1 MPLENAARRDQHGG
15 NGGNRMFDLVIKDA
29 EIYDGAGNAPIRG
42 DLGVTAGKITAVGGG
57 LGAAKE
63 TVKADGLALAP
74 GIIDGHTHYD
84 AQITWDPFVDP
95 SPALGVTTAVM
106 GNCGFTIA
114 PCKPADRDLT
124 MRHLTHVEGMSLD
137 ALRAGIRW
145 GFESF
150 PQYLDM
156 LQSQGVGPNVACFA
170 GHSAIRTFVM
180 GAEATERKATDEEI
194 GQMVAQVREAMAAGA
209 VGFAS
214 STAEAHNGEGG
225 TPMPSR
231 LADDRELRALVK
243 AMAESGSGVY
253 MLTKGSKTSI
263 PYLEELAV
271 EAKRPV
277 VIAALFH
284 SNTNPTA
291 AFDTLDQVNAARS
304 RGHQLVAQTSCCPL
318 SMDFTFKS
326 PYLFESMQSWKPAM
340 AAHGEEALKTVYR
353 DPSWRDAV
361 RRELE
366 AARGRM
372 VFNGEWDK
380 LFVVETAKAENQA
393 MEGATLAELARKAG
407 KEPLDFILDFA
418 LSENLDTAFV
428 AQLLHNDEKAVG
440 RILADPNTHISLS
453 DAGAH
458 LTFFCDAG
466 FGLHLMGHWSRDLGV
481 LDLPQAVHRLTG
493 QPARLF
499 GIKNRGLL
507 REGYAADLMLFDP
520 ETVAR
525 GAKRRA
531 HDLPA
536 GAARLTTS
544 AVGLHGVWINGTHV
558 ADPKG
563 FCADKTARP
572 GEVIRQFAS

>member
-1 MPLENAARRDQHGG
+1 
-15 NGGNRMFDLVIKDA
+15 MFDLVIKDA
-29 EIYDGAGNAPIRG
+29 EILDGSGAKATHG
-42 DLGVTAGKITAVGGG
+42 DLAVSNGKIVEIGPNLGG
-57 LGAAKE
+57 AKE
-63 TVKADGLALAP
+63 TVNADGLALAP

-95 SPALGVTTAVM
+95 SPALGVTTAVL

-114 PCKPADRDLT
+114 PCKPADRDIT

-156 LQSQGVGPNVACFA
+156 LQKQGVGPNVACFS
-170 GHSAIRTFVM
+170 GHSSVRTWVM
-180 GAEATERKATDEEI
+180 GADATERAATDEEI
-194 GQMVAQVREAMAAGA
+194 GKMANLVREAMAAGA
-209 VGFAS
+209 IGFAS

-231 LADDRELRALVK
+231 LADDKELRTLVK
-243 AMAESGSGVY
+243 AMGESGRGVY

-263 PYLEELAV
+263 PYLEEIAAEV
-271 EAKRPV
+271 KRPV

-291 AFDTLDQVNAARS
+291 AFTWLQQVNEARA
-304 RGHQLVAQTSCCPL
+304 RGHKLVAQTSCCPL

-326 PYLFESMQSWKPAM
+326 PYLFESMEAWKPAM
-340 AAHGEEALKTVYR
+340 VAHDPQALKKIYA
-353 DPSWRDAV
+353 DPSWRNSV
-361 RRELE
+361 RRELDE
-366 AARGRM
+366 RRGRLL
-372 VFNGEWDK
+372 FNSEWNK
-380 LFVVETAKAENQA
+380 LFIVETAKEQNSKL
-393 MEGATLAELARKAG
+393 EGATLAEVAKAQG
-407 KEPLDFILDFA
+407 KDPLDCILDLA
-418 LSENLDTAFV
+418 LSEDLDTTFV
-428 AQLLHNDEKAVG
+428 AQLLHNDDTEVG
-440 RILADPNTHISLS
+440 KILADPNTHISLS

-493 QPARLF
+493 QPAKLF
-499 GIKNRGLL
+499 GIQGRGLL
-507 REGYAADLMLFDP
+507 KQGYAADLMLFDP
-520 ETVAR
+520 KTVDR
-525 GAKRRA
+525 GPKRRA

-536 GAARLTTS
+536 GAARLTGS
-544 AVGLHGVWINGTHV
+544 AIGLHGVWINGARV
-558 ADPKG
+558 ANDKG
-563 FCADKTARP
+563 FCADPKSRP
-572 GEVIRQFAS
+572 GEVLRSFTA

>member
-1 MPLENAARRDQHGG
+1 
-15 NGGNRMFDLVIKDA
+15 MFDLVIKDA
-29 EIYDGAGNAPIRG
+29 ALFDGAGSKPVHG
-42 DLGVTAGKITAVGGG
+42 DLGVTNGKIAAIGPN

-95 SPALGVTTAVM
+95 SPALGVTTTIL

-114 PCKPADRDLT
+114 PCRPADRDLT

-145 GFESF
+145 EFESF

-156 LQSQGVGPNVACFA
+156 LAEQGVGPNVACFA
-170 GHSAIRTFVM
+170 GHSAIRTYVM
-180 GAEATERKATDEEI
+180 GAEATERTATDAEI
-194 GQMVAQVREAMAAGA
+194 GKMAILVREAMAAGA
-209 VGFAS
+209 IGFAS

-231 LADDRELRALVK
+231 LADDKELRTLVN
-243 AMAESGSGVY
+243 AMGESGNGVY

-263 PYLEELAV
+263 PYLEGLAA
-271 EAKRPV
+271 EARRPV

-291 AFDTLDQVNAARS
+291 AFTTLDQVNEARG
-304 RGHQLVAQTSCCPL
+304 RGHRLVAQTSCCPL

-340 AAHGEEALKTVYR
+340 AAHGDAALKKVYA
-353 DPSWRDAV
+353 DPAWRQSVKA
-361 RRELE
+361 EL
-366 AARGRM
+366 AARRGRL

-380 LFVVETAKAENQA
+380 LFIVETAKEENREL
-393 MEGATLAELARKAG
+393 EGATLATLAKAAG
-407 KEPLDFILDFA
+407 KDPLDFILDFA
-418 LSENLDTAFV
+418 LSEDLDTSFV

-493 QPARLF
+493 QPAKLF
-499 GIKNRGLL
+499 GIRNRGFL

-520 ETVAR
+520 KTVAR

-558 ADPKG
+558 ADRNG
-563 FCADKTARP
+563 FCIDKAARP

>member
-1 MPLENAARRDQHGG
+1 
-15 NGGNRMFDLVIKDA
+15 MFDLVIKDA
-29 EIYDGAGNAPIRG
+29 EIHDGAGSAPVRG
-42 DLGVTAGKITAVGGG
+42 DLGVTGGKIAAIGGK

-137 ALRAGIRW
+137 ALRAGINW

-156 LQSQGVGPNVACFA
+156 LERQGVGPNVACFA

-180 GAEATERKATDEEI
+180 GDEATERTATDDEI
-194 GQMVAQVREAMAAGA
+194 AAMTVQVREAMAAGA
-209 VGFAS
+209 VGFAT

-231 LADDRELRALVK
+231 LADDRELRTLVRT
-243 AMAESGSGVY
+243 MGESGRGVY

-271 EAKRPV
+271 EAGRPV

-291 AFDTLDQVNAARS
+291 AFTTLDQINAARS

-340 AAHGEEALKTVYR
+340 AAHDAEALKTVYR
-353 DPSWRDAV
+353 DPAWREQV
-361 RRELE
+361 RREL
-366 AARGRM
+366 
-372 VFNGEWDK
+372 
-380 LFVVETAKAENQA
+380 
-393 MEGATLAELARKAG
+393 
-407 KEPLDFILDFA
+407 
-418 LSENLDTAFV
+418 
-428 AQLLHNDEKAVG
+428 
-440 RILADPNTHISLS
+440 
-453 DAGAH
+453 
-458 LTFFCDAG
+458 
-466 FGLHLMGHWSRDLGV
+466 LGV
-481 LDLPQAVHRLTG
+481 ARPAGLQRRMGQAVRRRNG
-493 QPARLF
+493 QGPRTAPSKAPRSRHWRRRRTRIRSTASSISRCRRSSTPCSWPSSCTTTRRRWAGSWPIPAPTSRC
-499 GIKNRGLL
+499 R
-507 REGYAADLMLFDP
+507 M
-520 ETVAR
+520 
-525 GAKRRA
+525 
-531 HDLPA
+531 PA
-536 GAARLTTS
+536 PISPFS
-544 AVGLHGVWINGTHV
+544 AM
-558 ADPKG
+558 
-563 FCADKTARP
+563 P
-572 GEVIRQFAS
+572 GSACI

>member
-1 MPLENAARRDQHGG
+1 
-15 NGGNRMFDLVIKDA
+15 MFDLVIKDA
-29 EIYDGAGNAPIRG
+29 EIFDGAGNAPVRG
-42 DLGVTAGKITAVGGG
+42 DLGVTAGKITAVGGT
-57 LGAAKE
+57 LGAARQ

-95 SPALGVTTAVM
+95 SPALGVTSAVM

-156 LQSQGVGPNVACFA
+156 LEKQGVGPNVACYA

-180 GAEATERKATDEEI
+180 GEEATERTATDDEI
-194 GQMVAQVREAMAAGA
+194 GQMAAQVRQAMAAGA

-231 LADDRELRALVK
+231 LADDRELRALVN
-243 AMAESGSGVY
+243 AMGESGRGVY
-253 MLTKGSKTSI
+253 MLTKGGKTSI
-263 PYLEELAV
+263 PYLEGLAA

-277 VIAALFH
+277 VIAAVFH

-291 AFDTLDQVNAARS
+291 AFTTLDQVNAARA

-326 PYLFESMQSWKPAM
+326 PYLFESMKAWKPAM
-340 AAHGEEALKTVYR
+340 AAHDPEALKAVYR
-353 DPSWRDAV
+353 DPSWRAAV
-361 RRELE
+361 RQEL
-366 AARGRM
+366 AASRGRL

-380 LFVVETAKAENQA
+380 LFVVETAKPENQA
-393 MEGATLAELARKAG
+393 MEGSTLAELAKKAG
-407 KEPLDFILDFA
+407 KDPLDCILDVA
-418 LSENLDTAFV
+418 LSENLDTSFV

-440 RILADPNTHISLS
+440 KILADPNTHISLS

-466 FGLHLMGHWSRDLGV
+466 FGLHLMGHWSRELGV

-520 ETVAR
+520 TTVAR
-525 GAKRRA
+525 GPKRRA

-544 AVGLHGVWINGTHV
+544 ALGLYGVWINGTKV
-558 ADPKG
+558 ADDKG
-563 FCADKTARP
+563 LCADKAARP
-572 GEVIRQFAS
+572 GVVLRAFEA

>member
-1 MPLENAARRDQHGG
+1 
-15 NGGNRMFDLVIKDA
+15 MFDLVIKDA
-29 EIYDGAGNAPIRG
+29 EIHDGAGSAPMQG
-42 DLGVTAGKITAVGGG
+42 DLGVTDGRIAAIGSK

-63 TVKADGLALAP
+63 TMKADGLALAP

-95 SPALGVTTAVM
+95 SPALGVTTAVL

-114 PCKPADRDLT
+114 PCKPGDRDLT

-145 GFESF
+145 EFESF

-156 LQSQGVGPNVACFA
+156 LERQGVGPNVACFA

-180 GAEATERKATDEEI
+180 GEQATERTATDDEI
-194 GQMVAQVREAMAAGA
+194 AAITAQVREAMAAGA
-209 VGFAS
+209 VGFAT

-231 LADDRELRALVK
+231 LADDRELRTLVRT
-243 AMAESGSGVY
+243 MGESGRGVY

-263 PYLEELAV
+263 PYLEELAI
-271 EAKRPV
+271 EARRPV

-291 AFDTLDQVNAARS
+291 AFTTLDQINAARS
-304 RGHQLVAQTSCCPL
+304 RGHELVAQTSCCPL

-326 PYLFESMQSWKPAM
+326 PYLFESMQAWKPAM
-340 AAHGEEALKTVYR
+340 AAHDPEALKAVYR
-353 DPSWRDAV
+353 DKSWRDAV

-366 AARGRM
+366 ASRGRL

-380 LFVVETAKAENQA
+380 LFVVEVARPENRA
-393 MEGATLAELARKAG
+393 LEGATLADLAKKAG
-407 KEPLDFILDFA
+407 KEPLDCILDFA
-418 LSENLDTAFV
+418 LSENLDTMFV

-440 RILADPNTHISLS
+440 RILADPGTHISLS

-493 QPARLF
+493 QPAKLF
-499 GIKNRGLL
+499 GLQGRGLL

-520 ETVAR
+520 KTVAR
-525 GAKRRA
+525 GPKKRA

-544 AVGLHGVWINGTHV
+544 AVGLHGVWINGTRV
-558 ADPKG
+558 ADDKG
-563 FCADKTARP
+563 FCAERTARP
-572 GEVIRQFAS
+572 GEVIRRFAA

>member
-1 MPLENAARRDQHGG
+1 
-15 NGGNRMFDLVIKDA
+15 MFDLVIKDA
-29 EIYDGAGNAPIRG
+29 EIHDGAGSAPVRG
-42 DLGVTAGKITAVGGG
+42 DLGVTAGRIAAIGSK
-57 LGAAKE
+57 LGPAKE

-95 SPALGVTTAVM
+95 SPALGVTTAVL

-145 GFESF
+145 EFESF

-156 LQSQGVGPNVACFA
+156 LQRHGVGPNVACFA

-180 GAEATERKATDEEI
+180 GE
-194 GQMVAQVREAMAAGA
+194 GA
-209 VGFAS
+209 
-214 STAEAHNGEGG
+214 

-231 LADDRELRALVK
+231 LADDRELRTLVRT
-243 AMAESGSGVY
+243 MGESGHGVY

-291 AFDTLDQVNAARS
+291 AFTTLDQINAARS

-340 AAHGEEALKTVYR
+340 AAHDAEALKKVYR

-361 RRELE
+361 RKELD
-366 AARGRM
+366 AARGRL

-380 LFVVETAKAENQA
+380 LFVVETAKAENRTV
-393 MEGATLAELARKAG
+393 EGAT
-407 KEPLDFILDFA
+407 
-418 LSENLDTAFV
+418 
-428 AQLLHNDEKAVG
+428 
-440 RILADPNTHISLS
+440 
-453 DAGAH
+453 
-458 LTFFCDAG
+458 
-466 FGLHLMGHWSRDLGV
+466 
-481 LDLPQAVHRLTG
+481 
-493 QPARLF
+493 
-499 GIKNRGLL
+499 
-507 REGYAADLMLFDP
+507 
-520 ETVAR
+520 
-525 GAKRRA
+525 
-531 HDLPA
+531 
-536 GAARLTTS
+536 
-544 AVGLHGVWINGTHV
+544 
-558 ADPKG
+558 
-563 FCADKTARP
+563 
-572 GEVIRQFAS
+572 

>member
-1 MPLENAARRDQHGG
+1 ML
-15 NGGNRMFDLVIKDA
+15 DLVIKDA
-29 EIYDGAGNAPIRG
+29 QIFDGTGAAPVHG
-42 DLGVTAGKITAVGGG
+42 DLGVTGGRIAAVGGK
-57 LGAAKE
+57 LGAARE

-84 AQITWDPFVDP
+84 AQITWDPFIDP
-95 SPALGVTTAVM
+95 SPALGVTTAVL

-137 ALRAGIRW
+137 ALRAGVRW

-156 LQSQGVGPNVACFA
+156 LERQGVGPNVACFS

-180 GAEATERKATDEEI
+180 GEEATERTATDDEI
-194 GQMVAQVREAMAAGA
+194 AAMVAQVREAMAAGA

-243 AMAESGSGVY
+243 AMGESGRGIY

-271 EAKRPV
+271 EARRPV

-291 AFDTLDQVNAARS
+291 AFTTLDLVNQARS

-326 PYLFESMQSWKPAM
+326 PYLFESMAAWKPAM
-340 AAHGEEALKTVYR
+340 AAHGYDDLVKVYR
-353 DPSWRDAV
+353 DPAWRDAV
-361 RRELE
+361 RREL
-366 AARGRM
+366 AASRGRL
-372 VFNGEWDK
+372 VFNSEWDK
-380 LFVVETAKAENQA
+380 LFVVETAKEQNRAL
-393 MEGATLAELARKAG
+393 EGATLAALATKAG
-407 KEPLDFILDFA
+407 KDPLDFILDFA
-418 LSENLDTAFV
+418 LSENLDTMFV
-428 AQLLHNDEKAVG
+428 AQLLHNDETAVG

-481 LDLPQAVHRLTG
+481 LDLAQAVHRLTG
-493 QPARLF
+493 QPAKLF
-499 GIKNRGLL
+499 GIANRGVLA
-507 REGYAADLMLFDP
+507 EGKAADLMLFDP
-520 ETVAR
+520 ATVAR
-525 GAKRRA
+525 GPKRRV

-536 GAARLTTS
+536 GAARLTAS
-544 AVGLHGVWINGTHV
+544 AVGLHGVWINGAHV
-558 ADPKG
+558 ADDKG
-563 FCADKTARP
+563 FCADPSSRP
-572 GEVIRQFAS
+572 GEVIRRFAA

>member
-1 MPLENAARRDQHGG
+1 
-15 NGGNRMFDLVIKDA
+15 MFDLVIRDA
-29 EIYDGAGNAPIRG
+29 AILDGSGAKPVHG
-42 DLGVTAGKITAVGGG
+42 DLGVTDGKIAAIGPS
-57 LGAAKE
+57 LGAAKQ

-95 SPALGVTTAVM
+95 SPALGVTTAVL

-114 PCKPADRDLT
+114 PCKPEDRDLT

-137 ALRAGIRW
+137 ALRAGIKW

-156 LQSQGVGPNVACFA
+156 LEKQGVGPNVACYA

-180 GAEATERKATDEEI
+180 GEDATERVATDEEI
-194 GQMVAQVREAMAAGA
+194 AQMANLVREAMAAGA

-231 LADDRELRALVK
+231 LADDKELRALVR
-243 AMAESGSGVY
+243 AMGESGRGLY

-263 PYLEELAV
+263 PYLEEIAA

-277 VIAALFH
+277 LIAALFH

-291 AFDTLDQVNAARS
+291 AFTTLQQVNEARR
-304 RGHQLVAQTSCCPL
+304 RGHRLIAQTSCCPL

-326 PYLFESMQSWKPAM
+326 PYLFESMQAWKPAM
-340 AAHGEEALKTVYR
+340 AAHGEAELRQIYS
-353 DPSWRDAV
+353 DPSWRAAV
-361 RRELE
+361 KSELAE
-366 AARGRM
+366 RRGRL
-372 VFNGEWDK
+372 VFNSEWHK
-380 LFVVETAKAENQA
+380 LFVVETAREENRKL
-393 MEGATLAELARKAG
+393 EGATLADLARQSG
-407 KEPLDFILDFA
+407 KDPLDCILDFA
-418 LSENLDTAFV
+418 LSEDLGTLFV
-428 AQLLHNDEKAVG
+428 AQLLHNDDKEVG
-440 RILADPNTHISLS
+440 KILADPETHISLS

-466 FGLHLMGHWSRDLGV
+466 FGLHLLGHWSRELGV
-481 LDLPQAVHRLTG
+481 LDTAQAVHRLTG
-493 QPARLF
+493 QPAKLF
-499 GIKNRGLL
+499 GIRDRGFLK
-507 REGYAADLMLFDP
+507 EGYAADLMLFDP
-520 ETVAR
+520 ATVAR
-525 GAKRRA
+525 GPKRRA
-531 HDLPA
+531 HDLPS

-544 AVGLHGVWINGTHV
+544 GVGLHGVWINGAAV
-558 ADPKG
+558 ADATG
-563 FCADKTARP
+563 FCADPQSRP
-572 GEVIRQFAS
+572 GKVLRSFAA

>member
-1 MPLENAARRDQHGG
+1 
-15 NGGNRMFDLVIKDA
+15 MFDLVIKDA
-29 EIYDGAGNAPIRG
+29 EIFDGAGSAPVHG
-42 DLGVTAGKITAVGGG
+42 DLGVTAGRIAAIGAN

-63 TVKADGLALAP
+63 TVNARGLALAP

-95 SPALGVTTAVM
+95 SPALGVTTAIL

-114 PCKPADRDLT
+114 PCRPQDRDLT
-124 MRHLTHVEGMSLD
+124 MRHLTHVEGMSID

-145 GFESF
+145 EFESF

-156 LQSQGVGPNVACFA
+156 LQRLGVGPNVACFS
-170 GHSAIRTFVM
+170 GHSSVRTWVM
-180 GAEATERKATDEEI
+180 GEEATERTATDDEVAK
-194 GQMVAQVREAMAAGA
+194 MVALVRESMAAGA
-209 VGFAS
+209 VGFAT

-231 LADDRELRALVK
+231 LADDRELRALVR
-243 AMAESGSGVY
+243 AMGDSGRGVY

-271 EAKRPV
+271 EARRPV

-291 AFDTLDQVNAARS
+291 AFTWLDQVNAARA

-326 PYLFESMQSWKPAM
+326 PYLFESMEAWKPAM
-340 AAHGEEALKTVYR
+340 AAHDPAGLEKVYR
-353 DPSWRDAV
+353 DPSWRAAV
-361 RRELE
+361 RNELT
-366 AARGRM
+366 AKHGRLL
-372 VFNGEWDK
+372 FNGEWDK
-380 LFVVETAKAENQA
+380 LFIVETAKPENQK
-393 MEGATLAELARKAG
+393 MEGAPLSQLAQQAG
-407 KEPLDFILDFA
+407 KDPLDFILDFA
-418 LSENLDTAFV
+418 LSEKLDTTFV

-440 RILADPNTHISLS
+440 KILADPNTHISLS

-493 QPARLF
+493 QP
-499 GIKNRGLL
+499 
-507 REGYAADLMLFDP
+507 P
-520 ETVAR
+520 T
-525 GAKRRA
+525 
-531 HDLPA
+531 
-536 GAARLTTS
+536 
-544 AVGLHGVWINGTHV
+544 
-558 ADPKG
+558 
-563 FCADKTARP
+563 
-572 GEVIRQFAS
+572 

>member
-1 MPLENAARRDQHGG
+1 
-15 NGGNRMFDLVIKDA
+15 MFDLVIRDA
-29 EIYDGAGNAPIRG
+29 QIFDGSGAQPVHG
-42 DLGVTAGKITAVGGG
+42 DVGVTDGKIAVIGRK
-57 LGAAKE
+57 LGAAKD
-63 TVKADGLALAP
+63 TVRADGLALAP

-95 SPALGVTTAVM
+95 SPALGVTTAVL

-114 PCKPADRDLT
+114 PCKPQDRDLT
-124 MRHLTHVEGMSLD
+124 MRHLTHVEGMSLE
-137 ALRAGIRW
+137 ALRAGVRW

-156 LQSQGVGPNVACFA
+156 LQQQGVGPNIACFA

-180 GAEATERKATDEEI
+180 GEEATERAATDEEI
-194 GQMVAQVREAMAAGA
+194 ARMAALVREAMAAGA

-231 LADDRELRALVK
+231 LADDKELRALVR
-243 AMAESGSGVY
+243 AMAEAGSGVY

-263 PYLEELAV
+263 PYLEEIAV
-271 EAKRPV
+271 EAGRPV

-291 AFDTLDQVNAARS
+291 AFTWLQQVNEARA

-326 PYLFESMQSWKPAM
+326 PYLFESMESWKPAM
-340 AAHGEEALKTVYR
+340 AARDGEALKAVYR
-353 DPSWRDAV
+353 DPAWRAAV
-361 RRELE
+361 RKELE
-366 AARGRM
+366 ARRGRL

-380 LFVVETAKAENQA
+380 LFVVETAKRENSEL
-393 MEGATLAELARKAG
+393 EGATLAELARKTN
-407 KEPLDFILDFA
+407 KDPLDCILDFA
-418 LSENLDTAFV
+418 LGEDLDTMFV
-428 AQLLHNDEKAVG
+428 AQLLHNDDQAVG
-440 RILADPNTHISLS
+440 KILADPGTHISLS

-466 FGLHLMGHWSRDLGV
+466 FGLHLLGHWSRDLGV

-493 QPARLF
+493 QPAKLF
-499 GIKNRGLL
+499 GIRGRGLL

-520 ETVAR
+520 KTVAR
-525 GAKRRA
+525 GPKRRA
-531 HDLPA
+531 HDLPS
-536 GAARLTTS
+536 GAARLTAS
-544 AVGLHGVWINGTHV
+544 AVGLHGVWVNGARV
-558 ADPKG
+558 ADHKG
-563 FCADKTARP
+563 FCADPASRP
-572 GEVIRQFAS
+572 GEVLRSFAA